1 MLETRCLILLG
12 DTFPNLLS
20 TSILL
25 KIVHNVDQLL
35 LKDELIILLPE
46 SLLIHS
52 EISPSIIG
60 FVDFNEN
67 GINLLG
73 DRLLNLI
80 SEHLV
85 LELSGDVLLD
95 ILLN

>member
-1 MLETRCLILLG
+1 MILLG
-12 DTFPNLLS
+12 DTFPDLLS

-25 KIVHNVDQLL
+25 EILHNVDQLL
-35 LKDELIILLPE
+35 LKDKLIILLPE

-52 EISPSIIG
+52 EISPSIVG

-67 GINLLG
+67 GIDLLG
-73 DRLLNLI
+73 NRFLNLI

-85 LELSGDVLLD
+85 LELPGNVLLD